1 MLAFVGRQ
9 DDLVAKYARIRT
21 HLDEFLVGLPVPA
34 VSHLQVRRLLA
45 VIHRDPFDAALNAAQ
60 ARRRAGIGNNNAS
73 TWFRH
78 HVGTGIR
85 EYLEELRL
93 EAAAHLLA
101 QRELDIEVYLIGL
114 SVGYEHQETFC
125 RAFRRRYG
133 CTPSFLRHV
142 VGEG

>member
-9 DDLVAKYARIRT
+9 EHLAAKHERIQAR
-21 HLDEFLVGLPVPA
+21 LEEFARRLPVPA
-34 VSHLQVRRLLA
+34 VSHVQVCRLLA
-45 VIHRDPFDAALNAAQ
+45 VIHRDLFDPTLNAAQ
-60 ARRRAGIGNNNAS
+60 ARRRAGIGNNNVS

-85 EYLEELRL
+85 DYLEELRL
-93 EAAAHLLA
+93 QAAAHLLA
-101 QRELDIEVYLIGL
+101 QPELEVEVYLIGL

-133 CTPSFLRHV
+133 CTPSLLR
-142 VGEG
+142 GAGGAA